1 MDQKQIRAIAALAK
15 LKIDDSEIETVLKD
29 FSSML
34 SYVDQIKELETSSV
48 GDDEIYFQIL
58 ETPRKDIAEN
68 TLTREDLGANAPKYE
83 NGYVVVPRVIE
94 T

>member
-15 LKIDDSEIETVLKD
+15 LKIDDSEIDSFLKD

-34 SYVDQIKELETSSV
+34 TYVDQIKTLDTSSV
-48 GDDEIYFQIL
+48 GDDEIYFQIM
-58 ETPRKDIAEN
+58 EAPRKDLSENSLSREKLGNIA
-68 TLTREDLGANAPKYE
+68 PQYE
-83 NGYVVVPRVIE
+83 NGYIVVPRVIE